1 MSAVLND
8 VANAPLHSLA
18 TVVNGSISV
27 EVSVDHFINGQRVA
41 SAHTFEDRSPLDWSL
56 KLADVSRGDARI
68 ADLAVS
74 ASVDAFPAWAALGP
88 AGRGP
93 LLRRLADLIDANIE
107 HIAAVECMDMAMLH
121 ESLRQRVIGRGARNF
136 RAYAEMAE
144 QYEERVWSSN
154 GTVNRVQRMP
164 AGPTVVITPWNAP
177 FMLATWKCAP
187 ALAAGNTVIL
197 KPAEWSPLSASLL
210 ADLTLE
216 AGIPPGVF
224 NVVQGI
230 GEEVGAMLVNDLRLR
245 RISFTG
251 SPATGA
257 IIGVAAARHLI
268 PFTAELGGKG
278 PLMVFADADI
288 DLAAKKAAG
297 QFDDSGQVCLAGTRL
312 LVEESIREEFLGKFH
327 MYTDA
332 HVLGDS
338 RDGHTTISPMIHPDH
353 VASVAGFV
361 DRARD
366 AGDTI
371 VRGGR
376 VWREGGLWFEPTLI
390 EPATNDSEV
399 VQNEVF
405 GPVLTFQTFAT
416 EDEAIQLANSTRYG
430 LSAIVFT
437 ASADRAD
444 RVGRAMR
451 AGTTWVNTFLVRDL
465 TAPFGGMGISG
476 IGREGGDYA
485 LDFCS
490 DLKTLQIVEN
500 STS

>member
-1 MSAVLND
+1 MSTHTVSLHAPAVI
-8 VANAPLHSLA
+8 
-18 TVVNGSISV
+18 VNGSLSV
-27 EVSVDHFINGQRVA
+27 EVSVDHFINGQRIA

-56 KLADVSRGDARI
+56 KLADISCGNTETAN
-68 ADLAVS
+68 AAVS
-74 ASVDAFPAWAALGP
+74 AAVDAFPEWAALGP

-93 LLRRLADLIDANIE
+93 LMRRLADLIDENVE
-107 HIAAVECMDMAMLH
+107 RIAAVECMDMAMLH
-121 ESLRQRVIGRGARNF
+121 ESLRLRVIGRGARNF
-136 RAYAEMAE
+136 RAYADMAE

-154 GTVNRVQRMP
+154 GTVNRVVRMP

-210 ADLTLE
+210 ADLAAE
-216 AGIPPGVF
+216 AGFPPGVF

-230 GEEVGAMLVNDLRLR
+230 GEEVGAALVNDPRLR

-251 SPATGA
+251 SPETGA
-257 IIGVAAARHLI
+257 IIGVAAARNLT

-278 PLMVFADADI
+278 PLLVFADADL

-297 QFDDSGQVCLAGTRL
+297 QYDDSGQVCLAGTRI
-312 LVEESIREEFLGKFH
+312 LVESSVREAFLDKFH
-327 MYTDA
+327 AFTDA

-338 RDGHTTISPMIHPDH
+338 RDPATTMSPIIHPDH
-353 VASVAGFV
+353 LATVTGFV
-361 DRARD
+361 DRARA

-371 VRGGR
+371 VRGGK
-376 VWREGGLWFEPTLI
+376 VWRDGGLWFEPTLI
-390 EPATNDSEV
+390 EPASNDAEV
-399 VQNEVF
+399 VQHEVF
-405 GPVLTFQTFAT
+405 GPVLTFQTFET
-416 EDEAIQLANSTRYG
+416 EDEAVSIANSTRYG
-430 LSAIVFT
+430 LSAMVFT
-437 ASADRAD
+437 SSSERAD
-444 RVGRAMR
+444 RVGRAVR

-490 DLKTLQIVEN
+490 DLKTLQIVEG
-500 STS
+500 STA